1 MASTT
6 PPKVDSFGQKP
17 PAAGSKPAPPDGF
30 GQLPG
35 SGDAARGSDPAPEA
49 TELGSVVG
57 MPSGVQQMNPT
68 ENRQSKK
75 FLGPTSKSVT
85 GSPRESMPSGVQ
97 KGFNQKP

>member
-1 MASTT
+1 MASTI

-35 SGDAARGSDPAPEA
+35 SGDGARGSDPAPEA

-68 ENRQSKK
+68 ENRQSIMHK
-75 FLGPTSKSVT
+75 GPTAKAISSAGDKSAQ
-85 GSPRESMPSGVQ
+85 PSGVQ
-97 KGFNQKP
+97 KFKQTT